1 MAKHRI
7 PSFITSLDKGT
18 KETVMKE
25 WLSVSRSHSIEH
37 LTNYLQQEVDRLV
50 REDEK
55 GSFTTFFQTKW
66 NRAKNLGKREVLRKI
81 IKDLT
86 GLEE

>member
-7 PSFITSLDKGT
+7 PSFISPLPNEK
-18 KETVMKE
+18 KEIVMKE
-25 WLSVSRSHSIEH
+25 WLQVSRSHTVEQ
-37 LTNYLQQEVDRLV
+37 LANYLQQEVDRLV

-55 GSFTTFFQTKW
+55 SSFTTWFQTKW
-66 NRAKNLGKREVLRKI
+66 NRAKNLGKREVLRKL

-86 GLEE
+86 ES